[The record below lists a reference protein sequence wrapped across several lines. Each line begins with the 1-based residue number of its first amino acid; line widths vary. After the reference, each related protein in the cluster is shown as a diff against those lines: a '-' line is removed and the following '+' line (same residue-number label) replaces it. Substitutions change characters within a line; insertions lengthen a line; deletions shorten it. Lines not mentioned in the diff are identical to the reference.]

1 MKLTSQTYAGL
12 ASDAYL
18 DRLPGVRLP
27 GQGERVTIG
36 GVDYKILEHVDSK
49 KTGYQGTIY
58 KRVDSGDIVVAHRG
72 TEQLWKDGV
81 VTDGSM
87 VLSRVNPQADEAI
100 ELTRRAVAL
109 ARREGMK
116 LGSAGPEVIVTG
128 HSLGGTLAQV
138 TAHHF
143 DLRGETF
150 NAYGAASLDRRIPEG
165 GDKVV
170 NHVMATDT
178 VSAASPHYGSVKVYA
193 TEREVSTLR
202 AAGYHNNRLLDVVT
216 PDNPILASG
225 SSLGSHSM
233 HHFLPV
239 DGTGAR
245 DRSVLD
251 DSRASSLAEK
261 NHRAIGGYRNDV
273 ENLRRGI
280 TVISRGPFG
289 TLRDGFDAARGP
301 IQPGGP
307 AARDERLGHL
317 QVQAEWGALAA
328 TAMSTNE
335 RARAK
340 WDSVE
345 DAGLPFHPPLR
356 SDLRSP
362 SAEVERLLKATRAG
376 DPGAMR
382 AAQDDLQA
390 SDFGQA
396 WLARVQER
404 RSEIPRQFPAEEAVQ
419 REAVTPSMPWM
430 AR

>member
-1 MKLTSQTYAGL
+1 MRMSPQDYAQL
-12 ASDAYL
+12 ANDSYN
-18 DRLPGVRLP
+18 DRTVGVRPP
-27 GQGERVTIG
+27 GRSEPITLG
-36 GVDYKILEHVDSK
+36 GVDYRILEHVDGK
-49 KTGYQGTIY
+49 RTGYQGTIY
-58 KRVDSGDIVVAHRG
+58 QRLDSGEIVVAHRG
-72 TEQLWKDGV
+72 TEQIWYDGV

-87 VLSRVNPQADEAI
+87 VLSRLNPQAEEAI
-100 ELTRRAVAL
+100 ELTWRAVAL
-109 ARREGMK
+109 AREEGRK
-116 LGSAGPEVIVTG
+116 PGKSAPEVTVTG
-128 HSLGGTLAQV
+128 HSLGGTLAQI

-165 GDKVV
+165 GNKVV
-170 NHVMATDT
+170 NHVMAADT

-202 AAGYHNNRLLDVVT
+202 ASGYHNNRLLDVVT

-239 DGTGAR
+239 DGKGAR
-245 DRSVLD
+245 DRSVLE
-251 DSRASSLAEK
+251 DSRASALAEE

-280 TVISRGPFG
+280 TVIYRGPFG
-289 TLRDGFDAARGP
+289 ALRDGFDAARGP

-307 AARDERLGHL
+307 AARDERLGQS
-317 QVQAEWGALAA
+317 QVQAEWGTLAA
-328 TAMSTNE
+328 TATSTNE
-335 RARAK
+335 RGRAG
-340 WDSVE
+340 WDSVK
-345 DAGLPFHPPLR
+345 DAGLPFHPSLR

-362 SAEVERLLKATRAG
+362 SAEVERLLKAARAG

-382 AAQDDLQA
+382 VAQDDLQA

-419 REAVTPSMPWM
+419 REAVAPSTPWM